1 MTKKNL
7 IVIVKLSENAHNV
20 KNKYSWMKKSEK
32 IYIFRAILPSRANC
46 NDINHVMI
54 IFASQY
60 FKFNIIAQCIYEM
73 STGHKTQLGISCYHK
88 LALTKLNFLTKF
100 IDTIDFFLIS
110 EYLTTESYIVLDL
123 KKSRTPF
130 RERCFPGNRSI
141 GSGEDVLMEW
151 IYFNIFLRKGHGPSY
166 E

>member
-1 MTKKNL
+1 MYLRDVHGPQN
-7 IVIVKLSENAHNV
+7 
-20 KNKYSWMKKSEK
+20 
-32 IYIFRAILPSRANC
+32 
-46 NDINHVMI
+46 
-54 IFASQY
+54 
-60 FKFNIIAQCIYEM
+60 
-73 STGHKTQLGISCYHK
+73 STGHQLLP

-141 GSGEDVLMEW
+141 GSGEDVLME
-151 IYFNIFLRKGHGPSY
+151 
-166 E
+166 

>member
-7 IVIVKLSENAHNV
+7 IVIVELSKNAHNV
-20 KNKYSWMKKSEK
+20 KNKYSCMKKSEK

-60 FKFNIIAQCIYEM
+60 FKSNILAQCKYEM

-123 KKSRTPF
+123 KNQEPPLGSDAF
-130 RERCFPGNRSI
+130 REI
-141 GSGEDVLMEW
+141 GPLVLEKM
-151 IYFNIFLRKGHGPSY
+151 F
-166 E
+166 